1 MIPLTLALVPLL
13 DLVRSQEVGVRE
25 RALKL
30 LLLSFTAVTTLIPQ
44 EGGGTIPPGVNITP
58 WGVGGGGAM
67 LLAGGLD
74 EKQVDQR
81 SYVYAPC
88 THLHSTLLHNTN
100 HAFSQSQ
107 YTIFIIT
114 PFLTPSPLTTL
125 SHPLFRFFLIFDS
138 FSFLILLSRSY
149 FLFFFLPLI
158 LSSFFSDFFLSG
170 GSLCSYERFPG
181 LGQDPLR
188 RALE

>member
-81 SYVYAPC
+81 SHSYAPC
-88 THLHSTLLHNTN
+88 THLHSTLLHNIN

-114 PFLTPSPLTTL
+114 PFFDTFSSHHPL
-125 SHPLFRFFLIFDS
+125 SHSFSILSLFDPFFSLSLSIFLPFLIS
-138 FSFLILLSRSY
+138 FS
-149 FLFFFLPLI
+149 
-158 LSSFFSDFFLSG
+158 
-170 GSLCSYERFPG
+170 
-181 LGQDPLR
+181 
-188 RALE
+188 